1 LDTLTAGGR
10 IKVDA
15 SPERLILEST
25 GRALRQFRLTDAA
38 ALAETA
44 SALTQDPHQQIRL
57 HAVSRMAR
65 AYGAFFL
72 STPTEPGS
80 PKLAFELSIPAAPAF
95 ADLMQEANRLKQLYE
110 EALRH
115 PAGIAL
121 VHWMH
126 AYHAAANF
134 DGLRVMLWLARA
146 IAALDTTI
154 TVDRQ
159 LRGLGEALQEG
170 LDAAVGRVGAVGQTP
185 EPYAS
190 LQVVNDAWKRLA
202 PAQQAPLDRTSEFTM
217 QTDLTFEM
225 E

>member
-1 LDTLTAGGR
+1 
-10 IKVDA
+10 
-15 SPERLILEST
+15 
-25 GRALRQFRLTDAA
+25 
-38 ALAETA
+38 
-44 SALTQDPHQQIRL
+44 
-57 HAVSRMAR
+57 
-65 AYGAFFL
+65 
-72 STPTEPGS
+72 
-80 PKLAFELSIPAAPAF
+80 
-95 ADLMQEANRLKQLYE
+95 
-110 EALRH
+110 
-115 PAGIAL
+115 
-121 VHWMH
+121 
-126 AYHAAANF
+126 
-134 DGLRVMLWLARA
+134 MLCLARA